1 MGWVLIPAAH
11 ARRLSL
17 AQRELALSLA
27 QREICA
33 ATPAGPLKKLILEEL
48 PSWGSGKF
56 SKSGNKKE
64 NMMMFGHLF
73 GAQGARIS
81 L

>member
-1 MGWVLIPAAH
+1 MADARTAKERSVSVGGVLTSAAH

-33 ATPAGPLKKLILEEL
+33 ATRP
-48 PSWGSGKF
+48 
-56 SKSGNKKE
+56 GNP
-64 NMMMFGHLF
+64 
-73 GAQGARIS
+73 
-81 L
+81 